1 MNDGHGRFVDAT
13 AASGLGQRV
22 AVHRGCGVAD
32 LDGDGRLDLVV
43 LSLGSPAEIWKNES
57 APENRWLNVRLVGT
71 KSNRDGL
78 GARVIVGTQSRTMST
93 ARGYA
98 SSSHAGVHFGLG
110 SGAATVRVEVEWP
123 SGRKQVVDNVKTNQT
138 IEIKER

>member
-1 MNDGHGRFVDAT
+1 
-13 AASGLGQRV
+13 
-22 AVHRGCGVAD
+22 GCGVAD

-57 APENRWLNVRLVGT
+57 APEPRWLNVRLVGT

-78 GARVIVGTQSRTMST
+78 GARVIVGHQSRTMST

-110 SGAATVRVEVEWP
+110 SAPTVGVEVQWP
-123 SGRKQVVDNVKTNQT
+123 SGTKQVVENVNTNHT
-138 IEIKER
+138 IEIRER